1 MNNVQSAGYYL
12 AKWWKFQF
20 CRNLWR
26 FSISLHITKRQKW
39 DVIGYHTFAPKKRH
53 DMTLP
58 SLSLSLSLLHFLYW
72 LCDLV
77 LAVSTEQLLSLVSI
91 GAVISD
97 IKSLQHHI
105 LYKQHLF
112 LLIRDL
118 FINSLVW
125 DCLFACAVFCSSG
138 FRVAIPELD
147 VWFEKKVVA
156 LCLRLLGYVC
166 VYRIRAFRG
175 QDSWLTRADDEP
187 QHEFWIRIPQNQSKA
202 LTLCQV
208 DLIYLNII
216 LHTLIE
222 LQNSVFFW
230 KLS

>member
-1 MNNVQSAGYYL
+1 MGCY
-12 AKWWKFQF
+12 
-20 CRNLWR
+20 R
-26 FSISLHITKRQKW
+26 ISYICTKEETW
-39 DVIGYHTFAPKKRH
+39 YDFTI
-53 DMTLP
+53 

>member
-1 MNNVQSAGYYL
+1 MLSD
-12 AKWWKFQF
+12 
-20 CRNLWR
+20 
-26 FSISLHITKRQKW
+26 I
-39 DVIGYHTFAPKKRH
+39 HTFSPKKRH

-58 SLSLSLSLLHFLYW
+58 SLSLSLFLHFLYW

-118 FINSLVW
+118 FMNSLVW

-138 FRVAIPELD
+138 LGLPFQSLMFD
-147 VWFEKKVVA
+147 LKKKKLLNVYA
-156 LCLRLLGYVC
+156 CLVMSVFTEYGR
-166 VYRIRAFRG
+166 FRG

-208 DLIYLNII
+208 DLIY
-216 LHTLIE
+216 
-222 LQNSVFFW
+222 F
-230 KLS
+230 